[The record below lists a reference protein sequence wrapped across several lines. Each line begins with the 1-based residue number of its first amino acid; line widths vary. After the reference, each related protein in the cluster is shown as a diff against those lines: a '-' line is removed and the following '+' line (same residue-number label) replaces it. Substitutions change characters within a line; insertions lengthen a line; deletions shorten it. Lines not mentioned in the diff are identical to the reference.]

1 MVYLDVNDKTE
12 FIGGSSDIS
21 KQNYFMGRVTYD
33 ELMKPAARMC
43 VFVLICKYI
52 LIQGWQ
58 IYDIMSKTMDESRV
72 YDVMMVINDHW

>member
-33 ELMKPAARMC
+33 ELMKPAAQMC
-43 VFVLICKYI
+43 VF
-52 LIQGWQ
+52 
-58 IYDIMSKTMDESRV
+58 
-72 YDVMMVINDHW
+72 